1 MRRILE
7 KRYWILFLAFI
18 FLAGAALA
26 AYGFVPVM
34 KIDGKT
40 IAFSEYLKAY
50 SAIKSYDKIAQR
62 SATPSE
68 EIKRLALG
76 VLVENRFLDT
86 LSERTSADFKQE
98 AERLVE
104 ESIKTT
110 PNLSLGEASKKI
122 YGLGEADFK
131 RLVLLPQ
138 AKRDLLTKH
147 YKYNPAELETLWND
161 LAKNA
166 EVKIYYPGYEWR
178 GGEVQMKK

>member
-7 KRYWILFLAFI
+7 KRYWILFLAII

-50 SAIKSYDKIAQR
+50 SAIKSYDRISRRA
-62 SATPSE
+62 ATPGE
-68 EIKRLALG
+68 EIKKQTLQVLA
-76 VLVENRFLDT
+76 ENRFLDI
-86 LSERTSADFKQE
+86 LAERTSTDFKKQ

-147 YKYNPAELETLWND
+147 YEYNPAELETLWNN

-166 EVKIYYPGYEWR
+166 QVKIYYPGYYWD
-178 GGEVQMKK
+178 GEVKIKK